1 MPAAARKGDQVNTG
15 HSCESTTTIAS
26 GDDSVMI
33 GGKAAA
39 VEGSALESHTHLV
52 GKDCVPHVT
61 AVNAGSSTV
70 EVGGEPLARSG
81 DSACQGTITGGYDRV
96 VVG

>member
-1 MPAAARKGDQVNTG
+1 
-15 HSCESTTTIAS
+15 
-26 GDDSVMI
+26 MI